1 MEGDTCAGEAHERT
15 PTQDG
20 ELVRKASL
28 QEDLTD
34 EQEFARQKGALTQRQ
49 GGIFREVPRQTWGST

>member
-1 MEGDTCAGEAHERT
+1 MNGT

-20 ELVRKASL
+20 ELVGKASF
-28 QEDLTD
+28 EDLTD

-49 GGIFREVPRQTWGST
+49 GGIFREVP